1 MKNIVL
7 VLALALL
14 VGCGTVGKTF
24 PMPSTMKCV
33 LHAESMYQFALS
45 LEKKFGYA
53 IESPEKAY
61 RRMRNECMW
70 AKAAGKKD

>member
-1 MKNIVL
+1 MKMIL
-7 VLALALL
+7 VLAMVGVLA
-14 VGCGTVGKTF
+14 GCGTVGKTF
-24 PMPSTMKCV
+24 PMPSTMKC
-33 LHAESMYQFALS
+33 LHHTEDMYQLALS